1 MKKHQF
7 ALILFAFNMLIISCG
22 RQENNNIENKKIIKP
37 KIKSNQIIKGKK
49 NENKNTIDIENKK
62 QLITNVANL
71 SKVSILTKGQNQTM
85 ELAEMDSDGIKEF
98 IKPFVLDKDY
108 NKLSGINNELQ
119 QMRRYDDALIIISNF
134 YKMATN
140 EKEEQFAKAIHANLL
155 CHEFIR
161 KNMYYNYNKK
171 EQKKRKTFMLEQLEN
186 TPKNIANNVLEDDI
200 DNLYLGQF
208 KNLIENTISIISYE
222 KNVDSMYK
230 IYDLYA
236 KPFDDNYKDMIEE
249 RMFSGVN
256 QKLLFTKNFD
266 KIKDVSDKSL
276 ERAIKYSNK
285 MIKNK
290 MKENIFP
297 AEEVKRFQELA
308 YKYKE
313 YKINK

>member
-290 MKENIFP
+290 MNENIFP

>member
-140 EKEEQFAKAIHANLL
+140 EKEEQFAKATHANLL

-290 MKENIFP
+290 MNENIFP